1 MRKIEPQAV
10 WCHQRPGLLDV
21 LAQDLPQGRM
31 QEVRGRMV
39 LADRLSAWGIDVELH
54 GHFVPHSAALDHAV
68 VHNEAP
74 SRYLRIGNLD
84 LHTMLGSYGPTGV
97 TDLSTRFAVEGR
109 ALEHQFDAL
118 PR

>member
-1 MRKIEPQAV
+1 
-10 WCHQRPGLLDV
+10 
-21 LAQDLPQGRM
+21 M

-39 LADRLSAWGIDVELH
+39 LADRLSAWGINVELH
-54 GHFVPHSAALDHAV
+54 GDFVPHSAALDHAV

-118 PR
+118 PRVRLFDFLAIHNDGDQWASDLGALVAHKGR